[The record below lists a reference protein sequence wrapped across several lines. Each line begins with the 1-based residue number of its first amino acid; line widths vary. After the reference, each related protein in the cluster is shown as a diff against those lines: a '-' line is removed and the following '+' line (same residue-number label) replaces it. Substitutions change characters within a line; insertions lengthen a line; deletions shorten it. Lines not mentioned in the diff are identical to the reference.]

1 MVYPILCSDEYGL
14 EGVKD
19 AEQFIQWFNSWLQE
33 AGTTKCTIEKVS
45 VLGGNEVQSYLIRLP
60 QG

>member
-1 MVYPILCSDEYGL
+1 MVYPIECSDEYGL

-19 AEQFIQWFNSWLQE
+19 AEQLVQWFNSWLQ
-33 AGTTKCTIEKVS
+33 AADTTKCTIEKVS
-45 VLGGNEVQSYLIRLP
+45 ELGENEVQSYLIRLP